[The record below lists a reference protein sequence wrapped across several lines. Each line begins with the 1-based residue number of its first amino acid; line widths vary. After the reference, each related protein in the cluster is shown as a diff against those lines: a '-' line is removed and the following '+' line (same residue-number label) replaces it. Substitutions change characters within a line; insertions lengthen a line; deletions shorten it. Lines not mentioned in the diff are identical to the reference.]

1 MRRIHLFM
9 LMFLVFVVIGSAI
22 SVVHAKYASRQLFV
36 SLQNLARER
45 DTIDIDWGKLQ
56 LEFGTWGAPRR
67 VETMAHDELKM
78 RLPRAGEVVVLTAR
92 NH

>member
-9 LMFLVFVVIGSAI
+9 LLLLVLVVIASAI
-22 SVVHAKYASRQLFV
+22 SVVHAKYSSRQLFV
-36 SLQNLARER
+36 NLQNLARER
-45 DTIDIDWGKLQ
+45 DSIDIDWGKLQ

-78 RLPRAGEVVVLTAR
+78 RLPEAGEVVVLR
-92 NH
+92 VKDN